1 MTDDSMLLNSLYLQL
16 HLLEALDTVNNLLRQ
31 IKEIEA
37 NSQMPAIEKLSEIKK
52 IRAELNKVGTEIDNI
67 KKEIKLL
74 STNLLN

>member
-37 NSQMPAIEKLSEIKK
+37 NVQMPAIEKLSEIKK
-52 IRAELNKVGTEIDNI
+52 IRGELNKVGTEIDNI

>member
-1 MTDDSMLLNSLYLQL
+1 MTDVNILINNLDLQA
-16 HLLEALDTVNNLLRQ
+16 HLLEALDIVKDLLRQ

-37 NSQMPAIEKLSEIKK
+37 NTQMPAIEKLSEIKK

-74 STNLLN
+74 STHLLN